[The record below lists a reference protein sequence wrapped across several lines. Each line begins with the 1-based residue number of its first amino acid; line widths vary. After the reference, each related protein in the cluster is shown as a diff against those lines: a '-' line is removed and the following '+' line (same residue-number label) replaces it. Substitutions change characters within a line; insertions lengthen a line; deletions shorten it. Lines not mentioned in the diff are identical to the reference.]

1 MSSPRNSLSR
11 QLTPH
16 ILTLHRTSPDEV
28 LSTTSDLSRLLYS
41 QLHSNWIWEHLRT
54 KSLSLSSTILIN
66 EAASTEDPIL
76 DRLRKYLISS
86 LSKARHV
93 CEAKIQL
100 KVLVALIT
108 RNAIRFTS
116 YDFKAIYQALENLAE
131 EAGEELSEVLFYTL
145 LILVS
150 LFDDYSCMLSAQS
163 IINSLSHH
171 TSARSLIYILKSQEG
186 HWTEILNDMCKC
198 FGFDLKVPEEFV
210 QKSCRSLIDYARCD
224 ELMEYEMNYRCLATY
239 LGKGGANVTYNS
251 VYLCIKDGSDQD
263 FLILSQKAVDKIQ
276 LKVPETMLIMV
287 KYEKPQLE
295 HRVLIYALLL
305 NNRVPDSYDR
315 NFLFDIDVRKCQ
327 DTCTPDLQETLVN
340 LIFKQLPWYFSQSV
354 VAIPPAVPSV
364 SLSSLICR

>member
-1 MSSPRNSLSR
+1 MSSPKQSLSS

-16 ILTLHRTSPDEV
+16 ILTLHRTAPDEV

-41 QLHSNWIWEHLRT
+41 QLHSNWIWDHLRA
-54 KSLSLSSTILIN
+54 KAISLSLSILIN
-66 EAASTEDPIL
+66 EAGSTEDPIL
-76 DRLRKYLISS
+76 DRLRKYITLS
-86 LSKARHV
+86 LAKAKHV

-100 KVLVALIT
+100 KVLIALIT

-116 YDFKAIYQALENLAE
+116 NDFKGIYQALENLAE
-131 EAGEELSEVLFYTL
+131 EAGEELSELLFYTL

-186 HWTEILNDMCKC
+186 RWTEILNDMCTC

-239 LGKGGANVTYNS
+239 IGKGGVNVTYNS
-251 VYLCIKDGSDQD
+251 LYLCIKDGTDKD
-263 FLILSQKAVDKIQ
+263 FLILSQKTVDKIQ
-276 LKVPETMLIMV
+276 LKVPETLLIMV
-287 KYEKPQLE
+287 KYEKPHLE
-295 HRVLIYALLL
+295 HRVLIYILLL

-315 NFLFDIDVRKCQ
+315 NFIFDLDVRKCQ
-327 DTCTPDLQETLVN
+327 ETCTSDLQETLVN
-340 LIFKQLPWYFSQSV
+340 LIFKQLPWFFSQSV
-354 VAIPPAVPSV
+354 LAIPASV
-364 SLSSLICR
+364 ASSSLSSLICK